1 MRKALRPVNLLTV
14 CSILTVAGLAMPALG
29 QTNVV
34 TQATAA
40 TPSKTSS
47 RLTARKVSASG
58 STLRDFASR
67 AKQQNAAEQHP
78 LWPALELAVDSY
90 KHIRKNVRDYSC
102 GIVRQERVDGRLQA
116 AEYMTAKVRHQ
127 RSINGKVAVPFGV
140 YLKVH
145 APTSVKGRE
154 VLYVDGQN
162 DGDMI
167 VRNGGKRFAFVTATI
182 KPSSDRAM
190 RGNRYPLTEFGFEN
204 LVKRLIEVVKEDI
217 RFNVN
222 TKVEFFENASLN
234 GRSCTGIRVTHP
246 DFDAR
251 LRFHT
256 ATVFMDNELNVP
268 VHYEAHGWS
277 KEEGQEPPLLEKYTY
292 RDIKL
297 NVGYTESDFDRANP
311 DYKLK

>member
-1 MRKALRPVNLLTV
+1 MQSAFRPNNPQKNLFVSLFVVLTIPLASSV
-14 CSILTVAGLAMPALG
+14 SAQSTVP
-29 QTNVV
+29 
-34 TQATAA
+34 ATA
-40 TPSKTSS
+40 KTSS
-47 RLTARKVSASG
+47 RLTARKVSVSA
-58 STLRDFASR
+58 ASR
-67 AKQQNAAEQHP
+67 VDKHSAAQQHP
-78 LWPALELAVDSY
+78 LWPALEIAVESY

-127 RSINGKVAVPFGV
+127 RTIGGKVAIPFGV
-140 YLKVH
+140 YLNVQ
-145 APTSVKGRE
+145 APAKVKGRE
-154 VLYVDGQN
+154 VLFVDGKN

-182 KPSSDRAM
+182 QPDSDRAM

-217 RFNVN
+217 RLNVN

-246 DFDAR
+246 DFDSR
-251 LRFHT
+251 LRFHK
-256 ATVFMDNELNVP
+256 ATVFMDNELEVP
-268 VHYEAHGWS
+268 VHYEAYGWS
-277 KEEGQEPPLLEKYTY
+277 KQDGQEPPLLEKYTY

-297 NVGYTESDFDRANP
+297 NVGYTDWDFDRSNP
-311 DYKLK
+311 TYKLK